1 MNKIMLIALLFNIY
15 RMDFGQIIAD
25 HNSVDQF
32 NNIPQ
37 HYIDEAKK
45 MMVSF
50 FGESHSQAYRT
61 GMQLLEEADG
71 RFTCNVATGESY
83 TDQHV
88 RVEERGY
95 IGEDLIFTW
104 YSYPLGSRPDDWK
117 VTWFKDQIKQYQ
129 DQNHPFSAVGYAWCN
144 DLASSDNITAAADP
158 EYGVHWYGRSAGGI
172 DGNLA
177 WGLDEDDYSLTGNR
191 VNLATYLGAMEEII
205 AYCAENSPAT
215 KVVFTTGP
223 VDIPAGEWSGEC
235 GYQGHLKHEAIRNYV
250 KENNSRILFDYA
262 DILCYD
268 NDGTPTTQ
276 TWNGHTYP
284 LITNANLGDESI
296 GHIGA
301 VGAIRLAKAQ
311 WWMLARIAGWDGIIS
326 SIPVTS
332 INVTGEGGINSINM
346 DKGTLQL
353 VATVYPTYAS
363 TKSVTWSIQNGSGQA
378 TISNTGL
385 VAALANGTVTARATA
400 NDGSGVNGTL
410 DIDISEQ
417 SVLTDLQDGRDY
429 DFIVI
434 QQPDKILINSNNAA
448 SDLKHFSLYSIQG
461 NLLDQGEIL
470 NLPIDVNISS
480 YPKGIYVVA
489 LESPQRIFSLKVA
502 IY

>member
-1 MNKIMLIALLFNIY
+1 MNKIILIALLFNIY

-37 HYIDEAKK
+37 QYIDEAKK

-61 GMQLLEEADG
+61 GMKLLEEADG

-117 VTWFKDQIKQYQ
+117 VTWFKDQIKQYH
-129 DQNHPFSAVGYAWCN
+129 DQNHPFSAIGYAWCN
-144 DLASSDNITAAADP
+144 DLASSDNITASTDP

-177 WGLDEDDYSLTGNR
+177 WGLDEDDYSITGNR
-191 VNLATYLGAMEEII
+191 VNLTTYFGAMEEII
-205 AYCAENSPAT
+205 AYCAANSPTT
-215 KVVFTTGP
+215 KVIFTTGP
-223 VDIPAGEWSGEC
+223 VDISAGEWSGEC

-250 KENNSRILFDYA
+250 KANPTIILFDYA

-268 NDGTPTTQ
+268 NDGAPATQ

-284 LITNANLGDESI
+284 LITATNLGDESI
-296 GHIGA
+296 GHIGS

-311 WWMLARIAGWDGIIS
+311 WWMLARIAGWNGGTAMV
-326 SIPVTS
+326 PVTA
-332 INVTGEGGINSINM
+332 ITLAGEDGANTITT
-346 DKGTLQL
+346 DQGTLKL
-353 VATVYPTYAS
+353 TALIAPVNATN
-363 TKSVTWSIQNGSGQA
+363 KSLTWSIQNGTGQA
-378 TISNTGL
+378 SINSSGL
-385 VAALANGTVTARATA
+385 VTAVANGTVTARATA
-400 NDGSGVNGTL
+400 NDGSGVYDTL
-410 DIDISEQ
+410 NIDISKQ
-417 SVLTDLQDGRDY
+417 SIWSNLSYENKSIFYVLQQY
-429 DFIVI
+429 DKIVI
-434 QQPDKILINSNNAA
+434 NTDSPF
-448 SDLKHFSLYSIQG
+448 SDMSYCSVYSLQG
-461 NLLDQGEIL
+461 KLVAEEIITSYPFDL
-470 NLPIDVNISS
+470 NISS
-480 YPKGIYVVA
+480 YQKGIYVITLVNRKQVI
-489 LESPQRIFSLKVA
+489 PLKVV
-502 IY
+502 IH